1 MAREYRLQ
9 LFTPSKPIALK
20 VGTSPLGHNHLD
32 APPLAQ
38 RHLHGDQLE
47 GREEHLGL
55 TGHAGKGD
63 VRQ

>member
-9 LFTPSKPIALK
+9 LFTLSKPIIGSWKLE
-20 VGTSPLGHNHLD
+20 LDHNHLD

-55 TGHAGKGD
+55 TGHAGKRD